1 MENSRTLNRTTSS
14 RRLTRQLVAAVVL
27 LVIAAAL
34 AKSQTPDPYRN
45 EIEVRGVL
53 SIPSGE
59 ASFSG
64 NGASGSV
71 ISFSRDFDFRNEL
84 GFELR
89 YTNRS
94 ANGKHKLQAGY
105 SQTTWNRNTALSRS
119 FTFRGETFEAN
130 LNASGDL
137 RLSTFRAMY
146 AYRWGNEKFRI
157 GPMADMGVVSTR
169 LNISA
174 STNNGTR
181 SGSGS
186 ITKFAATVGYDLDYD
201 PSPRVNIF
209 NNLGAIAF
217 MGERLFHVEGGMRI
231 FATRNFGF
239 SGGYK
244 FERYRVEDEPD
255 FLKISGHGPFF
266 GGVFRF

>member
-1 MENSRTLNRTTSS
+1 MAT
-14 RRLTRQLVAAVVL
+14 VVL
-27 LVIAAAL
+27 LFLAAAI
-34 AKSQTPDPYRN
+34 AKSQTPEPPRN

-53 SIPSGE
+53 SIPSGD
-59 ASFSG
+59 ASFSTEG
-64 NGASGSV
+64 VSGDV

-89 YTNRS
+89 YTHRT

-105 SQTTWNRNTALSRS
+105 GQTTWNRNTTLSRS

-130 LNASGDL
+130 LNAEADL

-146 AYRWGNEKFRI
+146 SYRWGNEKFRI
-157 GPMADMGVVSTR
+157 GPMADMGAVSTK

-174 STNNGTR
+174 STNNATR

-201 PSPRVNIF
+201 PTPRVNIF

-217 MGERLFHVEGGMRI
+217 MGERLFHTEG
-231 FATRNFGF
+231 
-239 SGGYK
+239 
-244 FERYRVEDEPD
+244 
-255 FLKISGHGPFF
+255 
-266 GGVFRF
+266 

>member
-1 MENSRTLNRTTSS
+1 M
-14 RRLTRQLVAAVVL
+14 RLLIRYRAATAVL
-27 LVIAAAL
+27 LLLTAIV
-34 AKSQTPDPYRN
+34 KSQTSDRAGN

-53 SIPSGE
+53 SIPSGD
-59 ASFSG
+59 ASFSA

-89 YTNRS
+89 YTHRTT
-94 ANGKHKLQAGY
+94 NGKHKLQAGY
-105 SQTTWNRNTALSRS
+105 GQTTWNRNTTLSRS
-119 FTFRGETFEAN
+119 FIFRGETFEAN
-130 LNASGDL
+130 LDTAADL

-157 GPMADMGVVSTR
+157 GPMGDMGVVSTR
-169 LNISA
+169 LNLSA
-174 STNNGTR
+174 VTNNGTR

-201 PSPRVNIF
+201 PTPRINIF

-217 MGERLFHVEGGMRI
+217 MGERLFHVEGGIRV
-231 FATRNFGF
+231 FATRNVGF

-244 FERYRVEDEPD
+244 AERYRIEDGPD
-255 FLKISGHGPFF
+255 FLKIRAHGPFF
-266 GGVFRF
+266 GGLFRF